1 MNHRCGI
8 SSVKPDG
15 VPCGEPRFTVIDRSS
30 DSELESMVA
39 MTSQFE
45 SPDNPRSSRRVAF
58 LAILSFLWIAV
69 PVTGADLPGDLPLEP
84 SPDGVIHAEV
94 VVDSYSFKPD
104 HLIVLS
110 GHPVEL
116 TLKSVTFIVP
126 HNFIIKAP
134 EMNVVVNQEVPAGD
148 TVTVQFT
155 PTTAGRA
162 EFYCDK
168 KLLFFKSHREKGMVG
183 TLEVR
188 EGPEN

>member
-1 MNHRCGI
+1 MNQRCGM
-8 SSVKPDG
+8 SAVNPDG
-15 VPCGEPRFTVIDRSS
+15 VPCREPRLAVIDRSS
-30 DSELESMVA
+30 DSALESILA
-39 MTSQFE
+39 MATIFKST
-45 SPDNPRSSRRVAF
+45 DNPRCSRRVAF
-58 LAILSFLWIAV
+58 FAILSLLTIAA
-69 PVTGADLPGDLPLEP
+69 PVTGADLPGDHPLEP

-134 EMNVVVNQEVPAGD
+134 EIGVEVNQEVPAGD
-148 TVTVQFT
+148 TVTVRFT
-155 PTTAGRA
+155 PTAAGRV

-168 KLLFFKSHREKGMVG
+168 KLLFFKSHKEKGMVG

-188 EGPEN
+188 EGSEN